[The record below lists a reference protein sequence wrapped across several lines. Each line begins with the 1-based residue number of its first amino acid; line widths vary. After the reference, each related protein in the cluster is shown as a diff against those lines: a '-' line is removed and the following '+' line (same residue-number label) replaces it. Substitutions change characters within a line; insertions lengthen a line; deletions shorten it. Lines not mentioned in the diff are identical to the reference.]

1 MHYCVSDVL
10 KTNIVTLEELSQ
22 HLRMDDEERGRLER
36 IMKRHP
42 MSITRY
48 YLSLIDPDN
57 PNDPLRKIVV
67 PSVEEETVTGTLD
80 TSGEK
85 ESTKAVGLQHK
96 YGQTALV
103 LTTHRCP
110 AYCRYCFRRR
120 LVGLTEREIVRNIDD
135 SVAYVREHEEITN
148 VLLSGGDPLSL
159 ETHIIE
165 HYLRSFLD
173 IPHLRYIR
181 IGSRIP
187 VVLPERIYGDAAL
200 MSLFKS
206 YSKADK
212 RVHVVTHFNHPN
224 ELTPQSERAVDAL
237 LSAGVPMHN
246 QSVLLAGIN
255 DDPAILTELFV
266 RLTGIGVIPYYLFQ
280 CRPVKRVTHFQ
291 VPLVRGI
298 DIVREVERSLDGISK
313 RFRYIMSHWEGKVEV
328 LTYDEKYLYFKYHQA
343 RDPAKVGTFFKEPI
357 RKKAV
362 WLDDLRKKSRKKEL
376 TS

>member
-57 PNDPLRKIVV
+57 PNDALRKIVV

-165 HYLRSFLD
+165 HYLRSFLA

-187 VVLPERIYGDAAL
+187 LCFPSASTAMRRSCPFSNPTQRLTSACTSSRILITPTSGRP
-200 MSLFKS
+200 S
-206 YSKADK
+206 
-212 RVHVVTHFNHPN
+212 RNGRWTHFS
-224 ELTPQSERAVDAL
+224 LQRAHA
-237 LSAGVPMHN
+237 
-246 QSVLLAGIN
+246 
-255 DDPAILTELFV
+255 
-266 RLTGIGVIPYYLFQ
+266 
-280 CRPVKRVTHFQ
+280 
-291 VPLVRGI
+291 
-298 DIVREVERSLDGISK
+298 
-313 RFRYIMSHWEGKVEV
+313 
-328 LTYDEKYLYFKYHQA
+328 
-343 RDPAKVGTFFKEPI
+343 
-357 RKKAV
+357 
-362 WLDDLRKKSRKKEL
+362 
-376 TS
+376 